1 MSLAGNPADQAW
13 VTLGNPPK
21 RKKRGLG
28 SRVSENFQEAIGV
41 LLNPAR
47 QRIPKGTINDS
58 VKCQNME
65 IVFHVDRHRIE
76 DMLFVSATANFAQD
90 GLIERPDPQ
99 QLAGGGRVRRSHVPI
114 GARTTHFLERN

>member
-28 SRVSENFQEAIGV
+28 SRFSENFQDAIGV
-41 LLNPAR
+41 LLNSAR
-47 QRIPKGTINDS
+47 QRIPEGTINDS

-65 IVFHVDRHRIE
+65 IIFNVDRHRIE
-76 DMLFVSATANFAQD
+76 ELFVSARANFVQD
-90 GLIERPDPQ
+90 GLIERLDPR
-99 QLAGGGRVRRSHVPI
+99 LAGGGRVSRSHVPLD
-114 GARTTHFLERN
+114 ATTRFLERN